1 MKRFTFTLMVLLIL
15 LGGVSIQAE
24 TVNLPIKGGKDWSAW
39 PEGYQKGTG
48 WSSGSPAATDQFSG
62 TVKIT
67 NGNPKFARLGGKGW
81 SSSYNGQKQ
90 TFTMVLNNS
99 IKNPNNNDVSAYT
112 KFVLV
117 AIKGGTYKSS
127 GDTNDLDDSNNNW
140 DYNNQFKDGN
150 GSNETK
156 IVANSGVLTPTFV
169 NNEATIQLEV
179 NEDYDA
185 VYFYTPD
192 GNGGDKAINIVSFT
206 LTIGGGGT
214 TVAAPTI
221 SPASGTYDGDL
232 SVIITPGDGNDKVTY
247 SVTGSNE
254 DASHTNIDITAE
266 TTINLTG
273 SSTITVTA
281 TGYNGVNASSPV
293 TNTYTYGVPSGKTS
307 ASITYYALSALLMG
321 DGTSRAFYDFED
333 GVTMPGADNSSN
345 PLRVSKDFTGGTS
358 NLSIVDC
365 DADHISAT
373 GSTKCLKIDF
383 SGKGETQDYY
393 ASQIDL
399 YFNEALTKDHTYY
412 VHFWTK
418 AETHV
423 NDKGNTKV
431 EFQHNGAE
439 DKNWERSHINSEV
452 DYDTSWHEYMYEIQ
466 PSRGDATMMCFDLG
480 TVRNNV
486 LYIDD
491 IAVFDATSGTTPV
504 SFSDL
509 KSTAVISSSA
519 FSDYAAGDYIHLNV
533 TGSPSEIGYKSHAT
547 NDEYKVPYLAEYT
560 DLEQTNGNWLIPVT
574 SDIKSNGLSIK
585 GYNMTLNS
593 VDIYKK
599 EALSEATNNTIS
611 SKENHVVVE
620 LTRSFVKDT
629 WNTVC
634 LPFVPTSAQADEL
647 FGEGY
652 QLAEFTDVSG
662 TTMKFTTITIG
673 DFKAGKPYL
682 VLPKTGCAT
691 GTTVLSDV
699 NITAKN
705 PTPVPIDNYT
715 FRGTFTTKTFTS
727 SDYATSRFVAT
738 GNELVTPNEDTT
750 LKSLRCY
757 FTVPVAAARSL
768 TFDIDEEGGT
778 TSINTVNGSGVM
790 VNGYYNL
797 NGQRVAKPTK
807 GLFIVNGKKVLV
819 NDKR

>member
-1 MKRFTFTLMVLLIL
+1 MDLHIVAVDADNNTSGK
-15 LGGVSIQAE
+15 LGGNFSAIA
-24 TVNLPIKGGKDWSAW
+24 VNNINTTSTKTLTLEVTNDYAAVYLYSTSDGGHKKT
-39 PEGYQKGTG
+39 Y
-48 WSSGSPAATDQFSG
+48 
-62 TVKIT
+62 KIT
-67 NGNPKFARLGGKGW
+67 SITRTITTA
-81 SSSYNGQKQ
+81 SS
-90 TFTMVLNNS
+90 
-99 IKNPNNNDVSAYT
+99 
-112 KFVLV
+112 
-117 AIKGGTYKSS
+117 
-127 GDTNDLDDSNNNW
+127 
-140 DYNNQFKDGN
+140 
-150 GSNETK
+150 
-156 IVANSGVLTPTFV
+156 
-169 NNEATIQLEV
+169 
-179 NEDYDA
+179 
-185 VYFYTPD
+185 
-192 GNGGDKAINIVSFT
+192 
-206 LTIGGGGT
+206 
-214 TVAAPTI
+214 VAAPTI
-221 SPASGTYDGDL
+221 SPASSTYDGDL
-232 SVIITPGDGNDKVTY
+232 SVTITPGEGNDKVTY

-345 PLRVSKDFTGGTS
+345 PLRVSGNFTGGTS

-383 SGKGETQDYY
+383 SGKNQEQTNNYD
-393 ASQIDL
+393 SQIDL
-399 YFNEALTKDHTYY
+399 YFNGTLTQGHTYY

-423 NDKGNTKV
+423 NDKANTLV
-431 EFQHNGAE
+431 EFQKNGA
-439 DKNWERSHINSEV
+439 DWNRSHQNTDV
-452 DYDTSWHEYMYEIQ
+452 DYDTSWHEYMYAIQ
-466 PSRGDATMMCFDLG
+466 PSRGDASMMCFNLG
-480 TVRNNV
+480 KVHNNV

-491 IAVFDATSGTTPV
+491 IAVFDATDDTTPV

-509 KSTAVISSSA
+509 KSTAVISSSD
-519 FSDYAAGDYIHLNV
+519 FSNYAAGDYIHLNV

-585 GYNMTLNS
+585 GYSMTLNS

-599 EALSEATNNTIS
+599 MALSEAEDNTIS
-611 SKENHVVVE
+611 SKENNVVVE
-620 LTRSFVKDT
+620 LTRSFVANM

-634 LPFVPTSAQADEL
+634 LPFALTSAQATQL
-647 FGEGY
+647 FGSGY
-652 QLAEFTDVSG
+652 KLTQFTSVSG
-662 TTMKFTTITIG
+662 TTMQFTTT
-673 DFKAGKPYL
+673 DSFVAGVPYL
-682 VLPKTGCAT
+682 VKPTIDVSNASPV
-691 GTTVLSDV
+691 VLVDV
-699 NITAKN
+699 NITAK
-705 PTPVPIDNYT
+705 TPQTVTHKGYNEEDYSFVGNFTQKKFTGDNECN
-715 FRGTFTTKTFTS
+715 
-727 SDYATSRFVAT
+727 TSRFVAT
-738 GNELVTPNEDTT
+738 ENELKKPTNKST

-757 FTVPVAAARSL
+757 FTVPAAATARSL

-778 TSINTVNGSGVM
+778 TSINTVQGSGVM

-797 NGQRVAKPTK
+797 NGQRVAQPTK
-807 GLFIVNGKKVLV
+807 GLYIVNGKKVV
-819 NDKR
+819 IK